1 MEKCLVLDEIVVSPA
16 EKIRKYIADHNP
28 SVGIEDLRTDEP
40 LAGIIDSLAVLG
52 LIGFIEPEF
61 SIEISPSDV
70 TDENFATIGTIADLV
85 ERLTKSKS

>member
-1 MEKCLVLDEIVVSPA
+1 MLEEVVVSPT
-16 EKIRKYIADHNP
+16 EKIRKYILDHNP
-28 SVGIEDLRTDEP
+28 SVGLEDLGTNQS
-40 LAGIIDSLAVLG
+40 LTGIIDSLAVLG

-85 ERLTKSKS
+85 ERLTKS